1 MTQALL
7 SASLHLRLVRDVNP
21 RKSTHARAQI
31 PRTQIARITSSSFA
45 RGSPLF
51 VQRTSS
57 QRRSKSKAMSVS
69 IRAEQSTKKG
79 SSSLDVWLGR
89 FAMVGFA
96 SAITVEIVTGKG
108 LLENFGLTSPL
119 PTVALAVTGL
129 VGVLTAVFIFQSA
142 SKD

>member
-7 SASLHLRLVRDVNP
+7 SASLHLPLVRDVNP